1 MIITSSDMKLED
13 GPARHCCCRR
23 HQNFIVDFPSL
34 KNGHSMECDAVL
46 ESAYCI
52 WLEHDPQVVK
62 YYTQP
67 HTFTWIDNEQHYR
80 YTPDFLVVLG
90 SGVCYFTE
98 VKHDFSKLRKNRLF
112 KLDSFNA
119 LCAQE
124 GWGFQ
129 RRDRQSITGI
139 TTFNTLKALYG
150 RLKPYDKQRQMYFYY
165 YLNHRDW
172 PTTLGDLV
180 QDSAAPDTGTICYN
194 LFTGRLVADL
204 TQRLTL
210 DLVVDRVSSYEYE

>member
-1 MIITSSDMKLED
+1 MIITSSEMKLKD
-13 GPARHCCCRR
+13 GPARQCSRRR

-34 KNGHSMECDAVL
+34 KNGRSMECDAVL

-62 YYTQP
+62 YYSQP
-67 HTFTWIDNEQHYR
+67 HTFTWVDDGQHYR
-80 YTPDFLVVLG
+80 YTPDFLVVLTHG
-90 SGVCYFTE
+90 DSYFTE
-98 VKHDFSKLRKNRLF
+98 VKHDFARQRPSRLA

-119 LCAQE
+119 LCFQE
-124 GWGFQ
+124 GWAFQ
-129 RRDRQSITGI
+129 RRDQQSITGSI
-139 TTFNTLKALYG
+139 TFHTLKALYS
-150 RLKPYDKQRQMYFYY
+150 RLRTYNEQRQMYFYH
-165 YLNHRDW
+165 YLHQREW
-172 PTTLGDLV
+172 PTTLGELV

-210 DLVVDRVSSYEYE
+210 DLVVDRASPHE